1 MLHVPS
7 LQRTILSL
15 ALLLPAWNAWADSGT
30 ISALKIHCK
39 SGDAVTILLGER
51 PLVTFANND
60 LMLTTQTHV
69 VCYPADE
76 VLKFTYLDEDEVI
89 TGIGQAHQS
98 GSVFSFVDENL
109 QVKHLVPESAVS
121 VYTVDGKLLVTAQTD
136 AQGSATLALPEV
148 AGGVYVVKTPSVTF
162 KLRKP

>member
-1 MLHVPS
+1 MLHPTS

-39 SGDAVTILLGER
+39 SGEAVTVLLGER
-51 PLVTFANND
+51 PQVTFSNND
-60 LMLTTQTHV
+60 LVLTTQTNV

-76 VLKFTYLDEDEVI
+76 VLKFTYLNEDEVI
-89 TGIGQAHQS
+89 TGISQAHSS
-98 GSVFSFVDENL
+98 GSVFSFADEGL
-109 QVKHLVPESAVS
+109 QVKHLAPESVVS
-121 VYTVDGKLLVTAQTD
+121 VYTVDGKLLLSAQTD
-136 AQGSATLALPEV
+136 AQGSATLQLPEV